1 MSGSLNASAEEWTPG
16 GSASS
21 EFSAGADSGTAAA
34 AVPDFV
40 APDGSWPVPA
50 MGYAPYAVAD
60 GSVAPAAVHPGAFDM
75 ATMYSQLAAMSS
87 SMGIAPDAATLA
99 ALAGSLTGFAQQA
112 FDPSAAAAA
121 AGSDSL
127 SQGGDDDAEEMR
139 IQLELEKYRRFLVSE
154 SALFLHAS
162 LSRSRPLFASA
173 SAGGNRMDPTSPLP
187 LIADYRGSALEEEL
201 ASYEAELRAEA
212 SEVSHAVFTFGAGL
226 TCLAP

>member
-21 EFSAGADSGTAAA
+21 EFSAGADSGAAA
-34 AVPDFV
+34 AAASDFV
-40 APDGSWPVPA
+40 APDASWPVHA
-50 MGYAPYAVAD
+50 MAYAPYAGAD
-60 GSVAPAAVHPGAFDM
+60 GSLAPAAAVPSAFDM

-112 FDPSAAAAA
+112 FDPSTASATV
-121 AGSDSL
+121 GSDSL

-154 SALFLHAS
+154 SA
-162 LSRSRPLFASA
+162 FASH
-173 SAGGNRMDPTSPLP
+173 PL
-187 LIADYRGSALEEEL
+187 
-201 ASYEAELRAEA
+201 
-212 SEVSHAVFTFGAGL
+212 GL
-226 TCLAP
+226 TSACSLGLNQLPKSGWH